1 MIYNNTGGNNVKI
14 EELEE
19 KIKYKFKNQEFLK
32 KALTHTSY
40 AYEHNVESNE
50 KLEFLGD
57 SILEFVSSEYLYLN
71 FPKLKEGEMTKV
83 RATVVCESSLYK
95 VAKNLG
101 FGKYLYLG
109 RSELAT
115 GGNDRPAILADS
127 VEAVIAAMY
136 MDGGLEPAKKFII
149 ENLKDEIEKA
159 SKNVGQKDYKTVLQE
174 KLQVHGDVKIEYII
188 VGESGPDHNKMFEA
202 EVRCNN
208 KALAQGKG
216 KTKKQAEMKAAE
228 KALEII

>member
-1 MIYNNTGGNNVKI
+1 MKL

-19 KIKYKFKNQEFLK
+19 KIKYKFHKKELLK

-57 SILEFVSSEYLYLN
+57 SILEFISSEYIYFN

-83 RATVVCESSLYK
+83 RATVVCESSLCK

-101 FGKYLYLG
+101 FGEYLYLG

-115 GGNDRPAILADS
+115 GGKNRPAILADS

-136 MDGGLEPAKKFII
+136 MDGGLEPTKTFII
-149 ENLKDEIEKA
+149 ENLKCEIENA

-174 KLQVHGDVKIEYII
+174 KLQIHGDVKIEYII
-188 VGESGPDHNKMFEA
+188 VKESGPDHDKLFEA

-216 KTKKQAEMKAAE
+216 KTKKQAEMQAAE
-228 KALEII
+228 KALEAI